1 MRGSQI
7 ITHMLRHFNS
17 TIFITLPLLWL
28 VACSTAPVAPT
39 VPSTPDLKT
48 VAVTPVLPGISPGVA
63 VPPVVPPVVV
73 PKRPPKIGLA
83 LGGGAA
89 RGFAHVGV
97 IAALEEAG
105 IKPDFVVGTSAGS
118 MVAAMYASG
127 KSAAQLEQ
135 IAMDMEEATITDW
148 TLPFFNRG
156 MIRGEALGRYVNV
169 QVGNLPIE
177 RMVLPL
183 GIVSTDLHSGLGVLF
198 QKGDTGMAVRASSAV
213 PSVFLP
219 VKIGAQEYV
228 DGGLVSPVP
237 VRYARQMGAELV
249 IAIDISSAPEGNAAD
264 NQLQILLQTFAIM
277 GKSINSF
284 ELKEADLL
292 VQPLLLGV
300 KGADFAAK
308 RRSIDAGKNAMQR
321 AVPQLRALIAAKSR

>member
-1 MRGSQI
+1 MP
-7 ITHMLRHFNS
+7 THTFRLA
-17 TIFITLPLLWL
+17 LL
-28 VACSTAPVAPT
+28 ACCMAILAACTTAPTKPATAPAATPATTSPPAPPLVVAP
-39 VPSTPDLKT
+39 
-48 VAVTPVLPGISPGVA
+48 
-63 VPPVVPPVVV
+63 PPVAPVVV

-97 IAALEEAG
+97 IAALEDAG

-118 MVAAMYASG
+118 LVAAMYASG
-127 KSAAQLEQ
+127 KNAAQLEQ

-156 MIRGEALGRYVNV
+156 VIRGEALGRYVNL

-183 GIVSTDLHSGLGVLF
+183 GIVSTDLRTGLGVLF
-198 QKGDTGMAVRASSAV
+198 QRGDTGMAVRASSAV
-213 PSVFLP
+213 PSVFTP
-219 VKIGAQEYV
+219 VKIGTQEYV

-249 IAIDISSAPEGNAAD
+249 IAVDISSAPEGNAAD
-264 NQLQILLQTFAIM
+264 SQLQILLQTFAIM

-292 VQPLLLGV
+292 VRPDLLGV
-300 KGADFAAK
+300 KGGDFAAK

-321 AVPQLRALIAAKSR
+321 MVPQLKALLDARSK

>member
-1 MRGSQI
+1 M
-7 ITHMLRHFNS
+7 
-17 TIFITLPLLWL
+17 IFFTSNRVLLATAMVVL
-28 VACSTAPVAPT
+28 SACSTPPKATPPVQ
-39 VPSTPDLKT
+39 PSTPP
-48 VAVTPVLPGISPGVA
+48 VVVT
-63 VPPVVPPVVV
+63 PPVVIAPPVLVTPPVVV

-118 MVAAMYASG
+118 LVAAMYASG
-127 KSAAQLEQ
+127 KNAAQLEQ
-135 IAMDMEEATITDW
+135 VALAMEEATITDW

-156 MIRGEALGRYVNV
+156 MIRGEALGRYVNA

-177 RMVLPL
+177 RMLLPL
-183 GIVSTDLHSGLGVLF
+183 GIVSTDLHTGLGVLF

-213 PSVFLP
+213 PSVFTP
-219 VKIGAQEYV
+219 VKIGSQEYV

-249 IAIDISSAPEGNAAD
+249 IAVDISSAPEGNAAD
-264 NQLQILLQTFAIM
+264 SQLQILLQTFAIM

-292 VQPLLLGV
+292 VQPQLLGV
-300 KGADFAAK
+300 KGGDFGAK
-308 RRSIDAGKNAMQR
+308 RRSIDAGRNAMQR
-321 AVPQLRALIAAKSR
+321 AVPQLKALIEAKSR

>member
-1 MRGSQI
+1 M
-7 ITHMLRHFNS
+7 
-17 TIFITLPLLWL
+17 IFFTSNRVLLATAMVVL
-28 VACSTAPVAPT
+28 SACSTPPKATPPVQ
-39 VPSTPDLKT
+39 PSTPP
-48 VAVTPVLPGISPGVA
+48 VVVT
-63 VPPVVPPVVV
+63 PPVVIAPPVVV
-73 PKRPPKIGLA
+73 PKRLPKIGLA

-97 IAALEEAG
+97 IAALEDAG

-127 KSAAQLEQ
+127 KNAAQLEQ

-156 MIRGEALGRYVNV
+156 MIRGEALGRYVNA

-177 RMVLPL
+177 RMALPL
-183 GIVSTDLHSGLGVLF
+183 GIVSTDLHTGLGVLF

-213 PSVFLP
+213 PSVFTP
-219 VKIGAQEYV
+219 VKIGTQEYV

-264 NQLQILLQTFAIM
+264 SQLQILLQTFAIM

-284 ELKEADLL
+284 ELQEADLL
-292 VQPLLLGV
+292 VRPELSGV
-300 KGADFAAK
+300 KGGDFTSK
-308 RRSIDAGKNAMQR
+308 RRSIDAGRNAMQR
-321 AVPQLRALIAAKSR
+321 MLPQLKALMLAKSR